1 MLSTTHDI
9 TLVSIDFLYKMFCND
24 TEEIEDVF
32 KRLLFE
38 IRLCSDVA
46 RAVTIFIN
54 VNIAPTLVK
63 V

>member
-1 MLSTTHDI
+1 ML
-9 TLVSIDFLYKMFCND
+9 CND

-54 VNIAPTLVK
+54 VNIAPTLAK
-63 V
+63 I